1 LSDSETLRA
10 TPEELSGYARRRAA
24 INEMRRAACFRL
36 AQLSRPVAGSSE
48 RRTLKLP
55 SRGDESTEVDESLE
69 SAPRIGRVKPN
80 VDGSDVIE
88 LPMQNGKPAP
98 REPELPPPASTRAA
112 RPSAPT
118 DDEPEIPSWLLRRNQ
133 ISDSATTLGLLLI
146 DFADS
151 NIRRHLDLARALLT
165 AKSLEEAIERHDS
178 YMKSS
183 LQIFEEQA
191 AELQSLTNNRKA
203 ES

>member
-1 LSDSETLRA
+1 LPDPSDESPSSEDARSALSQPPSDRESLHA
-10 TPEELSGYARRRAA
+10 TPEEMSGFAKRRAA

-36 AQLSRPVAGSSE
+36 AELSRPVAAS
-48 RRTLKLP
+48 RATLKLP
-55 SRGDESTEVDESLE
+55 SAPALDADECF
-69 SAPRIGRVKPN
+69 P
-80 VDGSDVIE
+80 IE
-88 LPMQNGKPAP
+88 LPQLKPTPKPFAPEPASVPRAP
-98 REPELPPPASTRAA
+98 RNTPQ
-112 RPSAPT
+112 PT
-118 DDEPEIPSWLLRRNQ
+118 SDEPEIPSWLLRRNQ

-183 LQIFEEQA
+183 LRIFEEQA
-191 AELQSLTNNRKA
+191 AELQSLTG
-203 ES
+203 EDGEG